1 MITRTDILNFIIH
14 NYKFNTYL
22 EIGVRDPNENFNNI
36 IIKNKDGVDP
46 FPVTPVKYQVTSDL
60 FFSDYVNN
68 KKYDIIFVDG
78 LHTSEQVYKDIKNSL
93 MCLNNDGF
101 IVIHDCNPTLEY
113 HTRSYDEYLKHR
125 GIWNGDV
132 FKGFI
137 KIKNELPEYSC
148 FVVNEDYGC
157 GVITKKKILNNN
169 TIDLNIDDINWEFF
183 NKNRIKLLQ
192 LIEFDEFIKL
202 F

>member
-22 EIGVRDPNENFNNI
+22 EIGVRDPNENFNNV

-93 MCLNNDGF
+93 MCLNDGGF
-101 IVIHDCNPTLEY
+101 IVIHDCNPTQEY
-113 HTRSYDEYLKHR
+113 HTRTYAEYLLHR
-125 GIWNGDV
+125 GVWNGDV
-132 FKGFI
+132 YKGFI

-148 FVVNEDYGC
+148 FVIDEDYGC
-157 GVITKKKILNNN
+157 GIITKQPILNNKLKEL
-169 TIDLNIDDINWEFF
+169 TEDNWYFF
-183 NKNRIKLLQ
+183 NNNRNDLLQ
-192 LIEFDEFIKL
+192 LTSYNDFIKL

>member
-1 MITRTDILNFIIH
+1 MNRTDILNFLIKK
-14 NYKFNTYL
+14 YSFNKYL
-22 EIGVRDPNENFNNI
+22 EIGVRDSNENFNKI
-36 IIKNKDGVDP
+36 IINDKDGVDP
-46 FPVTPVKYQVTSDL
+46 FPVTPVKYQVSSDL

-93 MCLNNDGF
+93 MCLNDGGF
-101 IVIHDCNPTLEY
+101 IIIHDCNPTQEY

-137 KIKNELPEYSC
+137 KIKKELPEYSC

-157 GVITKKKILNNN
+157 GIITKQHILKNK
-169 TIDLNIDDINWEFF
+169 TFDLDINDINWKLFDI
-183 NKNRIKLLQ
+183 NRVNLLQ
-192 LIEFDEFIKL
+192 LIEYDEFIKL